1 MRGSDLLG
9 FNWLLTQG
17 YSKKDIKYM
26 GAKSPDFI
34 CSDGKRYEAKGF
46 LNGGITFTKKQELEL
61 ELNDVILVFE
71 KNISNPKHVFL
82 WKDRNEQRIRMI
94 YTMAFNKNVS
104 LPYEHYD
111 FLKRHPEIGFSE
123 LVQEAVE
130 RKMKEVES
138 KKSKEK

>member
-1 MRGSDLLG
+1 
-9 FNWLLTQG
+9 
-17 YSKKDIKYM
+17 
-26 GAKSPDFI
+26 
-34 CSDGKRYEAKGF
+34 
-46 LNGGITFTKKQELEL
+46 
-61 ELNDVILVFE
+61 
-71 KNISNPKHVFL
+71 
-82 WKDRNEQRIRMI
+82 
-94 YTMAFNKNVS
+94 MAFNKNVS